1 MEGILPCRTRD
12 PVNGEFGVTYP
23 PGRTLAPDTRHDG
36 GVSRRLSDTEQLL
49 WSLEQNPNLG
59 STMGAVVMLDGNPD
73 PDRLRT
79 TVARAVA
86 NVDAL
91 SERVQESSLP
101 LDPPAW
107 VPDVHFDLDHHLRFI
122 RLGSKPSPDDLMRL
136 VTQIVNDPFDRTR
149 PLWQMTLIGGLR
161 NRKSVLVSKL
171 HHSIADGAGALKLA
185 EHLLEFVPDAPAPEP
200 FDLDAVVRSW
210 DAPPEEPK
218 SRSMADTIRLGAERV
233 IGMLNDA
240 AGTLNEPARVA
251 AAGTD
256 VVKAARAFV
265 EHIPGTDHEASP
277 LLANRS
283 RNRRLIAMTA
293 PMEPLKAAARAME
306 LSLNDL
312 FVGAAGQ
319 AVTRY
324 HRAVGEE
331 PESFTAT
338 AIVSTRTAD
347 SGERD
352 NAFVPVTLT
361 VPGGDATFEEQA
373 LAIGHQVRAKREQL
387 SDQPDLLKA
396 IGSMSGLIPSAVMTN
411 VAIEQASRIDF
422 ATSNLPGPPIPMWL
436 AGTKIREIV
445 PIGPVA
451 GTAFNLTLLSYDG
464 TAGIGLHLDP
474 SAVADP
480 ERLVDAIVSTLSDL
494 GVSVR
499 VA

>member
-1 MEGILPCRTRD
+1 M
-12 PVNGEFGVTYP
+12 
-23 PGRTLAPDTRHDG
+23 
-36 GVSRRLSDTEQLL
+36 SRRLSDTEQLL

-59 STMGAVVMLDGNPD
+59 STMGAIVMLDGNPD
-73 PDRLRT
+73 PARLRI

-86 NVDAL
+86 HVDAL
-91 SERVQESSLP
+91 SERVQESALP
-101 LDPPAW
+101 LDPPTW

-122 RLGSKPSPDDLMRL
+122 RLGAKPSPDELMRV

-200 FDLDAVVRSW
+200 FDLDAIVHSW

-265 EHIPGTDHEASP
+265 DHIPGTDHQASP
-277 LLANRS
+277 LLSNRS
-283 RNRRLIAMTA
+283 RNRRIIAMTA
-293 PMEPLKAAARAME
+293 PMDPLKAAARSMD

-319 AVTRY
+319 ALTRY
-324 HRAVGEE
+324 HDALGHEAPDGDQTDGDQTDGDQTDAG

-347 SGERD
+347 SGDRD

-361 VPGGDATFEEQA
+361 VPGGDATLEEQA
-373 LAIGHQVRAKREQL
+373 LAVGHQVRAKREQL

-396 IGSMSGLIPSAVMTN
+396 VGSMSGLIPSAVMAN

-436 AGTKIREIV
+436 AATKIREIV
-445 PIGPVA
+445 PIGPIA

-464 TAGIGLHLDP
+464 SAGIGLHLDP
-474 SAVADP
+474 HAVTAPDK
-480 ERLVDAIVSTLSDL
+480 LVDAIVATFADV
-494 GVSVR
+494 GVTVR
-499 VA
+499 LV